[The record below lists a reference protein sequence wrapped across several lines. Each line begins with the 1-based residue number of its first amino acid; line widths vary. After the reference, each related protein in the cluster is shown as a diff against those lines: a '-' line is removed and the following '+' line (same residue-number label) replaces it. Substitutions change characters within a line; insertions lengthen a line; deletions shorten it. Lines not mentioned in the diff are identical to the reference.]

1 MSTLSVDNCLNT
13 FVSASRVCVAFVSS
27 SRRRPA
33 AQHVFDKVWK
43 TACYILVAE
52 FFVEMVISPAA
63 YDHKL
68 TSNQKLN
75 FYSNPLGPQTT
86 LNLLTY
92 NVLDPVPWF
101 CPNFLFKMIDDKI
114 ITICTHHLCHK
125 IMS

>member
-1 MSTLSVDNCLNT
+1 MLALNCCIERTYLDFLRIKGLKVT
-13 FVSASRVCVAFVSS
+13 SKLVRSRSE
-27 SRRRPA
+27 A

-52 FFVEMVISPAA
+52 FFVEIVISPDA

-92 NVLDPVPWF
+92 NVLDPV
-101 CPNFLFKMIDDKI
+101 
-114 ITICTHHLCHK
+114 HLL
-125 IMS
+125 SLVA